1 MFEPKVYSERR
12 DQLRSLV
19 SEGIGLFLG
28 NNESSINYPDN
39 TYHFRQDSAFL
50 YFFGHNKP
58 GMAGILDF
66 ETGEEI
72 LFGDDIDMDGII
84 WMGAQPGM
92 ADQAEQV
99 GIKNT
104 RPRSSVA
111 DAVKTALTKGRDVH
125 YLPPYRG
132 DQVIEL
138 SEIFSLSNKE
148 AREKF
153 SVVLIKAV
161 IELRSVKSDI
171 EVAEIEKMVDVAYEM
186 HTTAMKMAYPG
197 ILEKEVFGAVEGVA
211 LSKAYL
217 TSFPIILT
225 INGQILHNHYHGN
238 MLKEGRL
245 MVTDAGAES
254 EMGYASDITRTSPV
268 GGKFSDRQKE
278 IYSIV
283 LKAIT
288 ETTAATRPGM
298 LYRDLH
304 LMAARIIAG
313 GLKDLGLMNGDLDE
327 IVQAGA
333 HALFFPHGLGH
344 MMGMD
349 VHDLEGLGENYVGYD
364 DRVKRSTQFGT
375 AFLRMGKELKPGYVI
390 TNEPGCY
397 FIPALI
403 DKWRGEKKFMEFIN
417 YDAVEAYRDFGGIRI
432 EDDVLVTET
441 GSRVLGKPI
450 PKTIEEVEQTMK
462 KH

>member
-1 MFEPKVYSERR
+1 MFESKVYTERR
-12 DQLRSLV
+12 DQLRFLV
-19 SEGIGLFLG
+19 KEGLGLFLG
-28 NNESSINYPDN
+28 NNESSINYTDN
-39 TYHFRQDSAFL
+39 TYHFRQDSSFL
-50 YFFGHNKP
+50 YFFGYNNP
-58 GMAGILDF
+58 GMAGIIDF
-66 ETGEEI
+66 ETGEDY
-72 LFGDDIDMDGII
+72 LFGDDIGMDGII
-84 WMGAQPGM
+84 WMGAQPKM
-92 ADQAEQV
+92 ADLAEQIGVKNV
-99 GIKNT
+99 GPRISMADVIKAAIAN
-104 RPRSSVA
+104 
-111 DAVKTALTKGRDVH
+111 GRTIH

-132 DQVIEL
+132 DQIIEL
-138 SEIFSLSNKE
+138 NEMLSVSNQEAKQSFSIHM
-148 AREKF
+148 
-153 SVVLIKAV
+153 IKGL
-161 IELRSVKSDI
+161 IELRSIKSDL

-197 ILEKEVFGAVEGVA
+197 IMEKEVFGVVEGIA

-217 TSFPIILT
+217 TSFPIILS

-245 MVTDAGAES
+245 MVTDCGAES
-254 EMGYASDITRTSPV
+254 EMGYASDITRTCPV
-268 GGKFSDRQKE
+268 GGKFSQRQKD

-288 ETTAATRPGM
+288 ETTAATKPGI
-298 LYRDLH
+298 LH
-304 LMAARIIAG
+304 KEIHMMAARIIAG
-313 GLKDLGLMNGDLDE
+313 ELKDLGLMKGDVDE

-349 VHDLEGLGENYVGYD
+349 VHDMEGLGENHVGYD
-364 DRVKRSTQFGT
+364 DNIQRSTQFGT
-375 AFLRMGKELKPGYVI
+375 AFLRLGKELKPGYVI

-417 YDAVEAYRDFGGIRI
+417 YDAVESYKDFGGARI

-441 GSRVLGKPI
+441 GSRILGKPI
-450 PKTIEEVEQTMK
+450 PKTIEEVENTMK
-462 KH
+462 R

>member
-1 MFEPKVYSERR
+1 MFESKVYTERR

-19 SEGIGLFLG
+19 KNGIGLFPG
-28 NNESSINYPDN
+28 NNESPINYPDN
-39 TYHFRQDSAFL
+39 TYHFRQDSSFL
-50 YFFGHNKP
+50 YFFGYNKP
-58 GMAGILDF
+58 DMAGIIDF
-66 ETGEEI
+66 ETGEDH
-72 LFGDDIDMDGII
+72 LFGNDVDMDGII
-84 WMGAQPGM
+84 WMGAQPKM

-99 GIKNT
+99 GVKNVS
-104 RPRSSVA
+104 PRNSLA
-111 DAVKTALTKGRDVH
+111 DVIKTAMADGRTIH

-132 DQVIEL
+132 DQIIEL
-138 SEIFSLSNKE
+138 SEMLSFSNHE
-148 AREKF
+148 AKQNF
-153 SVVLIKAV
+153 SISLIKGV
-161 IELRSVKSDI
+161 IELRSIKSDL

-197 ILEKEVFGAVEGVA
+197 IPEKEVFGAVEGIA

-245 MVTDAGAES
+245 MVTDCGAES
-254 EMGYASDITRTSPV
+254 EMGYSSDITRTCPV
-268 GGKFSDRQKE
+268 GGKFSRRQKD

-283 LKAIT
+283 LKTIT
-288 ETTAATRPGM
+288 ETTAATKPGM
-298 LYRDLH
+298 LHKDLH
-304 LMAARIIAG
+304 MMAARIIASD
-313 GLKDLGLMNGDLDE
+313 LKDLGLIKGDVDE

-349 VHDLEGLGENYVGYD
+349 VHDMEGLGENYVGYD
-364 DRVKRSTQFGT
+364 ESIQRSTQFGT
-375 AFLRMGKELKPGYVI
+375 AFLRLGKELKPGYVI

-403 DKWRGEKKFMEFIN
+403 DIWRSEKKFTEFIN
-417 YDAVEAYRDFGGIRI
+417 YDAVESYKDFGGARI

-450 PKTIEEVEQTMK
+450 PKTIEEVENTMK
-462 KH
+462 R

>member
-1 MFEPKVYSERR
+1 MFESKVYTERR

-19 SEGIGLFLG
+19 KNGIGLFPG
-28 NNESSINYPDN
+28 NNESPINYPDN
-39 TYHFRQDSAFL
+39 TYHFRQDSSFL
-50 YFFGHNKP
+50 YFFGYNKP
-58 GMAGILDF
+58 DMAGIIDF
-66 ETGEEI
+66 ETGEDH
-72 LFGDDIDMDGII
+72 LFGNDVDMDGII
-84 WMGAQPGM
+84 WMGAQPKM

-99 GIKNT
+99 GVKNVSPRNSLTDVIK
-104 RPRSSVA
+104 SAMA
-111 DAVKTALTKGRDVH
+111 DGRTIH

-132 DQVIEL
+132 DQIIEL
-138 SEIFSLSNKE
+138 SEMLSSSNQE
-148 AREKF
+148 AKQNF
-153 SVVLIKAV
+153 SVSLIKGV
-161 IELRSVKSDI
+161 IELRSIKSEI
-171 EVAEIEKMVDVAYEM
+171 ELAEIEKMVDVAYEM

-197 ILEKEVFGAVEGVA
+197 IPEKEVFGAVEGIA

-245 MVTDAGAES
+245 LVTDCGAES
-254 EMGYASDITRTSPV
+254 EMGYSSDITRTCPV
-268 GGKFSDRQKE
+268 GGKFSRRQKD

-288 ETTAATRPGM
+288 ETTAATKPGM
-298 LYRDLH
+298 LHKDLH
-304 LMAARIIAG
+304 MMAARIIASD
-313 GLKDLGLMNGDLDE
+313 LKDLGLMKGDVDE

-349 VHDLEGLGENYVGYD
+349 VHDMEGLGENYVGYD
-364 DRVKRSTQFGT
+364 ESIQRSTQFGT
-375 AFLRMGKELKPGYVI
+375 AFLRLGKELKPGYVI

-403 DKWRGEKKFMEFIN
+403 DIWRSEKKFTEFIN
-417 YDAVEAYRDFGGIRI
+417 YDAVESYKDFGGARI

-450 PKTIEEVEQTMK
+450 PKTIEEVENTMK
-462 KH
+462 R